1 MSASPQPTIPASGG
15 EPATVARRISRSQL
29 RAPAEEGGLLQLPPL
44 SGLPLV
50 AQANARAFQTLRCG
64 GDWLED
70 FRPCA
75 EERHSVRTEVWQA
88 AERWT
93 RRLLNAAGRT
103 DVSRGFGTEH
113 RWHLSDPASA
123 SRLWLVTG
131 HQPALFHPGVWIK
144 NFAVTSLARQL
155 GDAVGLNLI
164 VDNDVA
170 PPPSLLVPS
179 GSASAPRWESLAYDA
194 TAGAAPWEEIRVTD
208 RNLFESFG
216 ERVGQVLA
224 PWKITPLAV
233 EFWPRVLLAEQALKN
248 PGWAFSAARAATEWS
263 WGAGNLELPL
273 SGLCQ
278 LPCFHKF
285 VVRLLNQLPR
295 FHAVYNRALADYRRV
310 YRIRSRTHPVPDLR
324 LDQDWLE
331 APFWVWC
338 EGERQRRRLLVRQV
352 DDRLELS
359 DGRGVLEVLPTGVAG
374 LPTAVAALQRLAT
387 RGIRLRT
394 RALTTTLFSR
404 LYLADLFVHGIGGAK
419 YDEMTDQIIRDFC
432 QIDPPSFA
440 TLSATLRLP
449 LPSLPVNPQTIRQLK
464 QSLRSA
470 EQNPSHFL
478 DHPDSP
484 RTQSLLS
491 ELHRLIDEQQAFR
504 QGEQTAGQ
512 RMEAGPVRFRRF
524 HEIRQELRGATAEI
538 RERLTGQLAEAERH
552 LAANRILRNREYA
565 FCLFPPHLLR
575 SFVKDACGTID

>member
-1 MSASPQPTIPASGG
+1 MSASPQPTLPDSRG
-15 EPATVARRISRSQL
+15 EPAAAERRICRSQL
-29 RAPAEEGGLLQLPPL
+29 RAPSDEGGLLQIPHL
-44 SGLPLV
+44 SGLPVL
-50 AQANARAFQTLRCG
+50 AQSNARAFHTLRCG
-64 GDWLED
+64 GEWQDD

-75 EERHSVRTEVWQA
+75 DERQAVRAEVWQA
-88 AERWT
+88 AEYWT
-93 RRLLNAAGRT
+93 KRLLTAAGHNV
-103 DVSRGFGTEH
+103 VSRAIGTESGWQFP
-113 RWHLSDPASA
+113 RATSVSQ
-123 SRLWLVTG
+123 LWVVTG

-144 NFAVTSLARQL
+144 NFAVAALSRHL

-170 PPPSLLVPS
+170 PAPSLLVPS
-179 GSASAPRWESLAYDA
+179 GSASSPRWESLAYDIIP
-194 TAGAAPWEEIRVTD
+194 GAAPWEEIRVTN
-208 RNLFESFG
+208 RQLFGSFG
-216 ERVGQVLA
+216 KRVGQVLA
-224 PWKITPLAV
+224 PWGITPLAV
-233 EFWPRVLLAEQALKN
+233 EFWPRVLQAEQQLSN

-278 LPCFHKF
+278 LPCFHRF

-295 FHAVYNRALADYRRV
+295 FHAVYNQALADYRQV

-324 LDQDWLE
+324 SDDDWLE

-338 EGERQRRRLLVRQV
+338 EGERQRRRLLVRHV

-359 DGRGVLEVLPTGVAG
+359 DGRGLLDALPTGVAG
-374 LPTAVAALQRLAT
+374 LPTAVAVLQRLAT

-404 LYLADLFVHGIGGAK
+404 LYLADLFMHGIGGAK

-432 QIDPPSFA
+432 QIDPPPFA

-449 LPSLPVNPQTIRQLK
+449 LPSLPVNPQTVRQLK
-464 QSLRSA
+464 HSLRSA
-470 EQNPSHFL
+470 EQHPGRFL

-484 RTQSLLS
+484 RTAALIS
-491 ELHRLIDEQQAFR
+491 EFGRLIDEQQAFR
-504 QGEQTAGQ
+504 RGDPTVGQ
-512 RMEAGPVRFRRF
+512 RTEAGPARFRRF
-524 HEIRQELRGATAEI
+524 HELRKELEAATAKT
-538 RERLTGQLAEAERH
+538 REQLHVELAAAERH
-552 LAANRILRNREYA
+552 LAANRILRSREYS

>member
-1 MSASPQPTIPASGG
+1 MSASPQPTLPASRG

-29 RAPAEEGGLLQLPPL
+29 RAPAAEGGLLQIPPL
-44 SGLPLV
+44 AGLPVV
-50 AQANARAFQTLRCG
+50 AQANARGFQMLRCG

-75 EERHSVRTEVWQA
+75 DERHSVRTEVWQA
-88 AERWT
+88 AEGWT
-93 RRLLNAAGRT
+93 KRLLTAAGHSDGSRT
-103 DVSRGFGTEH
+103 FGAERGWQFSPPLSVSK
-113 RWHLSDPASA
+113 
-123 SRLWLVTG
+123 LWLVTG

-144 NFAVTSLARQL
+144 NFAVTALARRL

-170 PPPSLLVPS
+170 PTPSLLVPS
-179 GSASAPRWESLAYDA
+179 GSLSAPRWESLAYD
-194 TAGAAPWEEIRVTD
+194 TSPGAAPWEEIRVTD

-216 ERVGQVLA
+216 GRVGQVLA
-224 PWKITPLAV
+224 PWGIAPLAV
-233 EFWPRVLLAEQALKN
+233 EFWPRVLQAEQALNN

-278 LPCFHKF
+278 LPCFHRF

-295 FHAVYNRALADYRRV
+295 FHAVYNRALADYRQV

-324 LDQDWLE
+324 SDQDWLE

-338 EGERQRRRLLVRQV
+338 QGERQRRRLMVRRV
-352 DDRLELS
+352 ADRLELS
-359 DGRGVLEVLPTGVAG
+359 DGRATLDALPSGVAG
-374 LPTAVAALQRLAT
+374 LPTAMAVLQRLAT

-404 LYLADLFVHGIGGAK
+404 LYLSDLFVHGIGGAK

-432 QIDPPSFA
+432 QMDPPPFA

-449 LPSLPVNPQTIRQLK
+449 LPSLPVNSQTVRQLK
-464 QSLRSA
+464 HTLRSA
-470 EQNPSHFL
+470 EQHPGSSL

-484 RTQSLLS
+484 RTNALLS
-491 ELHRLIDEQQAFR
+491 ELSGLIAEQQAVR
-504 QGEQTAGQ
+504 RGEQTAGHLAG
-512 RMEAGPVRFRRF
+512 AGPLRYRRF
-524 HEIRQELRGATAEI
+524 HEIRQELRAATAET
-538 RERLTGQLAEAERH
+538 RERLVGQLVEAERQ
-552 LAANRILRNREYA
+552 LAANRILRSREYA
-565 FCLFPPHLLR
+565 FCLFPPHQLR
-575 SFVKDACGTID
+575 SFVEDACDTIE